1 MIPISLVSKLGYG
14 CMGLTGPYNA
24 PVSLEDGITILK
36 EAFKQGITFFDTA
49 DIYGI
54 DSANEYLV
62 GKVLK
67 QLPREEIQ
75 VATKFGFYALK
86 RPDII
91 IKGSPDY
98 ARSCCEASLKRL
110 QVDYI
115 DLYYIHR
122 IDTTVPIEETME
134 ELKKLVEEGKIR
146 YIGLSEASADTIR
159 RAHAVHPITALQMEY
174 SLWTRDIEQEIIPL
188 CRKLG
193 IGIVSYSPV
202 GRGFLLARKLWK
214 TYLRIVT
221 CPSQLALSWVL
232 HQGADVVPIPGEIV
246 VYLLI
251 LSGTTK
257 IKNLHDNIGSVNV
270 NLTSDD
276 LEELC
281 EAVPIQEVAGKTMM
295 RCFTRSH
302 GDLLTPH
309 NQKPKCSWRK
319 SPPSKTTAGILLP
332 EKSSKLNS
340 GKVVAVGPGTRD
352 KAGNSIP
359 VAVKEGDTVLLPEY
373 GGTQV
378 KLGEKEYHLYRDE
391 DILGTL
397 HD

>member
-1 MIPISLVSKLGYG
+1 MAGQNSMPRVKLGSQGLEAEEQIMRPKCSKNFSTISATFFNICSTHFDKSVSKLGYG

-62 GKVLK
+62 GKALK

-86 RPDII
+86 RPDVI
-91 IKGSPDY
+91 IKGSPEY

-122 IDTTVPIEETME
+122 IDTTIPIEETQFHPRFTGENWEKNKTIYFRLE
-134 ELKKLVEEGKIR
+134 ELSKK
-146 YIGLSEASADTIR
+146 YNCS
-159 RAHAVHPITALQMEY
+159 
-174 SLWTRDIEQEIIPL
+174 
-188 CRKLG
+188 
-193 IGIVSYSPV
+193 
-202 GRGFLLARKLWK
+202 
-214 TYLRIVT
+214 
-221 CPSQLALSWVL
+221 PSQLALSWVL

-281 EAVPIQEVAGKTMM
+281 EAVPIQEVAGKNHDEV
-295 RCFTRSH
+295 FY
-302 GDLLTPH
+302 
-309 NQKPKCSWRK
+309 KVSWRFANT
-319 SPPSKTTAGILLP
+319 PQP
-332 EKSSKLNS
+332 
-340 GKVVAVGPGTRD
+340 
-352 KAGNSIP
+352 KA
-359 VAVKEGDTVLLPEY
+359 K
-373 GGTQV
+373 
-378 KLGEKEYHLYRDE
+378 
-391 DILGTL
+391 
-397 HD
+397 